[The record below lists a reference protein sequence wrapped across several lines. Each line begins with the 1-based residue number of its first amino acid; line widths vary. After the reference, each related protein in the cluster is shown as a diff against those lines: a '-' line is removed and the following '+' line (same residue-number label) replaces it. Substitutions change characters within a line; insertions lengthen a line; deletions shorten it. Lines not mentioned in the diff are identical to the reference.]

1 MHIKQFLLLAFSLV
15 YTVVSQAETYEWVD
29 DKGVKNYGD
38 SVPAKYK
45 HKANTIEIKENVIA
59 APIVPKVNNANKNQA
74 DNPEQAKPV
83 VLEAPAPNNLT
94 DESCEVQMQQ
104 YKESQDCFARYRN
117 VRGGINEEGVK
128 RCTAVQ
134 QPACNTSR

>member
-1 MHIKQFLLLAFSLV
+1 MYIKQILLLAFGLI
-15 YTVVSQAETYEWVD
+15 YAAVSQAETYEWID

-45 HKANTIEIKENVIA
+45 NKASTVEIKPNVIP
-59 APIVPKVNNANKNQA
+59 APVVPKPVTATPAQA
-74 DNPEQAKPV
+74 ENPEQEKPV
-83 VLEAPAPNNLT
+83 VLEAPAPKNLS
-94 DESCEVQMQQ
+94 DESCEVQIQK
-104 YKESQDCFARYRN
+104 YRESQDCFARFRN

-134 QPACNTSR
+134 QPTCDTSR